1 MEFYQHIRGHWSIEN
16 GLHGSLDVVCGE
28 DACRVSKGYA
38 PENLNIVQKVA
49 LSLLWAALNPEYQS
63 KKGNEQTKE
72 EVCRCLES

>member
-1 MEFYQHIRGHWSIEN
+1 MWLIEDRLYGN
-16 GLHGSLDVVCGE
+16 LDIVFGE
-28 DACRVSKGYA
+28 DACKVSKGYA

-49 LSLLWAALNPEYQS
+49 LSLLWAARNPEYQS